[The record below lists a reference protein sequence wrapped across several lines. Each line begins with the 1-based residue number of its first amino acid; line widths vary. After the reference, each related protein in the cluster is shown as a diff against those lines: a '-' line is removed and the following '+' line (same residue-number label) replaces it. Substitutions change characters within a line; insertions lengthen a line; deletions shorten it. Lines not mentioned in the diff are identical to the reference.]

1 MNNPTPNPIETI
13 EITDSGADL
22 EAQVRERAY
31 ERFEVRMESRL
42 LIHSVCRQC
51 GASRVVSSIDGSLEE
66 WESTHTCKERAQS
79 SGRPAS

>member
-1 MNNPTPNPIETI
+1 MKKPNSTSIETI

-31 ERFEVRMESRL
+31 ERYEVRLESRL
-42 LIHSVCRQC
+42 LIHSVCRRC
-51 GASRVVSSIDGSLEE
+51 GASRVVSSNDCSLEE
-66 WESTHTCKERAQS
+66 WESTHTCKDRAQS